1 MSRIALTAAALAAL
15 LTVEVSL
22 ARAQGSTPQQ
32 ATGATQTQSG
42 QSGATGPSGQAT
54 RAPAPGDECHPSG
67 LKHCVTVSFTYDF
80 APMHACSAK
89 VKRNCIDQFN
99 VYDVS
104 GGADKRIKL
113 FSIPAPAGAATV
125 VKDITGRSPLLTFEP
140 GKHELAVTAQ
150 IIGGKE
156 SATLAATVWI
166 VVPPVATTTTA
177 PPATKN

>member
-42 QSGATGPSGQAT
+42 QPSGAG
-54 RAPAPGDECHPSG
+54 PGDECHPSG

-140 GKHELAVTAQ
+140 GKHQLAVTAQ
-150 IIGGKE
+150 IVGGKE

-166 VVPPVATTTTA
+166 VVPPADTTTAA